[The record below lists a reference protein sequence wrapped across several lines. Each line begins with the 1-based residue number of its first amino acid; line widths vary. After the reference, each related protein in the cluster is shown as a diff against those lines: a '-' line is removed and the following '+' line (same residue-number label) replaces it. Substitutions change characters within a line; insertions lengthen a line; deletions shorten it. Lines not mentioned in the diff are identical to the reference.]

1 MKAETKKTGDFQKT
15 QISDWNSRK
24 QQERSDLIAPPEV
37 FYTDKEL
44 AELRAEAELRQR
56 EVKGYYVDNAKTQ
69 LNQHSTRKA
78 KESDIKAK
86 SLEEERAIHARMR
99 ELAEQE
105 RDYNRRTRADRN
117 QEMNSTITDIN
128 KQKRQA
134 WEAKKNDQTNK
145 IQTEK
150 LQQEI
155 TELTRTSLDEN
166 LRMKQS
172 YNQDLSHLTALQ
184 REKLSNDFRQSREEE
199 AKAKGFVFECY
210 ERDPLMKEVAKETGG
225 YLRHQKDYDSIRKQN
240 EVQDLKAPPPS
251 LVTTEHLKALQAE
264 ALNNDIERRISLKGI
279 MKSQYKETIA
289 EREARIAAQKEHDA
303 AVAASVAARNSQI
316 TQIEKQIK
324 DETKKN
330 YAHYLD
336 LQLTNESLKRQEQE
350 EYRRN
355 DPNTEKIVE
364 ENARLAERIVK
375 CINCDGTLSHEKTY
389 VDHRNTHL

>member
-56 EVKGYYVDNAKTQ
+56 EVKGYYVDNAKAQ

-336 LQLTNESLKRQEQE
+336 LQLINESLKRQEQE

>member
-336 LQLTNESLKRQEQE
+336 LQLINESLKRQEQE

>member
-86 SLEEERAIHARMR
+86 TLEEERAIHARMR

-330 YAHYLD
+330 YAQYLD